1 MGNAL
6 DLTRRGAAV
15 HRSSGAAMKQR
26 DASAMRPA
34 AAAVITAVVILASGC
49 SGGSSPNATAGASG
63 STSAVAYS
71 SCVRSHGV
79 PNYPD
84 PGPSGQ
90 VPKPDPQLYDVSTTQ
105 LNTALR
111 ACQSLTPTAGETSEQ
126 QQETQCALAYDC
138 TQAVVQPW
146 MSGLRT
152 LAACLRA
159 HGEPN
164 WPDPILTSQG
174 IPHFDYT
181 STGID
186 HHSPAVW
193 NKVQRCITL
202 TGFQGLP
209 LP

>member
-1 MGNAL
+1 
-6 DLTRRGAAV
+6 
-15 HRSSGAAMKQR
+15 
-26 DASAMRPA
+26 
-34 AAAVITAVVILASGC
+34 
-49 SGGSSPNATAGASG
+49 
-63 STSAVAYS
+63 
-71 SCVRSHGV
+71 VRSHGV
-79 PNYPD
+79 PSYPD
-84 PGPSGQ
+84 PGPNGQ
-90 VPKPDPQLYDVSTTQ
+90 VPKPDAQLYGVSTTQ

-111 ACQSLTPTAGETSEQ
+111 ACQSLTPTGGDTSEQ

-152 LAACLRA
+152 LAACLRS
-159 HGEPN
+159 HGEPT

-181 STGID
+181 SAGID
-186 HHSPAVW
+186 HHSQAVLD
-193 NKVQRCITL
+193 KVQQCIGI